1 MVVVF
6 CSGKSHLFHLLN
18 QLNAVVNIYY
28 LVPPVKPATS
38 DRIPNALLIETY
50 IRFCYLPCLSGRRN
64 LVQ

>member
-6 CSGKSHLFHLLN
+6 CSGKSHLFHLLSW
-18 QLNAVVNIYY
+18 LNAIVNIYY
-28 LVPPVKPATS
+28 LVPLVKPVTS
-38 DRIPNALLIETY
+38 DRIPNALLIEPY